1 MRIGGKRVQAAF
13 TFKGPAQKGVLTPG
27 KMGKN
32 GDQIQRLF
40 SMDADLYVLQYVG
53 QVGENVVSQMSALAL
68 ARAAATNKLVRYCVI
83 DGQDTSRLMVAY
95 PEEFIDG

>member
-1 MRIGGKRVQAAF
+1 
-13 TFKGPAQKGVLTPG
+13 
-27 KMGKN
+27 MGKN

-53 QVGENVVSQMSALAL
+53 QVGENVVSLMSALAL
-68 ARAAATNKLVRYCVI
+68 ARAAATGKLVRYCVI

-95 PEEFIDG
+95 PD